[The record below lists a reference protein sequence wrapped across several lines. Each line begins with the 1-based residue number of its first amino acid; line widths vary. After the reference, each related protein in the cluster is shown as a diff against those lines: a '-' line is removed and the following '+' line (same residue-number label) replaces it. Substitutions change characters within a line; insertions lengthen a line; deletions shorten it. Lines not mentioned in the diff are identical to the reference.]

1 MGKELVNEAGLIRGV
16 PSPPFLG
23 HRLAGIMAG
32 LCQDRRNK
40 GEMCPCPQVL
50 WSLWPNPADSQ
61 VQSPSSLPGSRE
73 KGGEHRAWPGRGGH
87 GSARVSRR
95 MGQQDFGVTDTPD
108 RGSSKQFPSQGDP
121 RAGGKVR
128 FGRLLWDWFSGG
140 SGRPQEGFEVI
151 LVAEQ
156 RMSLR
161 KENGC
166 VGGEARRWLSGAW
179 GGGEWEAE
187 WGGTQNRAEHLLAM
201 VPSPSLLEGQ

>member
-1 MGKELVNEAGLIRGV
+1 
-16 PSPPFLG
+16 
-23 HRLAGIMAG
+23 
-32 LCQDRRNK
+32 
-40 GEMCPCPQVL
+40 
-50 WSLWPNPADSQ
+50 
-61 VQSPSSLPGSRE
+61 
-73 KGGEHRAWPGRGGH
+73 
-87 GSARVSRR
+87 

-128 FGRLLWDWFSGG
+128 VGRLLWDWFSGG

-166 VGGEARRWLSGAW
+166 IGGEARRWLSGAW
-179 GGGEWEAE
+179 VGGVGSRVGWDTEQSRASVGHGALPPFA
-187 WGGTQNRAEHLLAM
+187 GGSAASRMNHR
-201 VPSPSLLEGQ
+201 SLLKE